1 MHYVIDTHCHLDFIP
16 DATRTKVIERA
27 LSANVRKIITV
38 ACNLEQVGTC
48 LPLTDDYDFI
58 WTTAGIHPTD
68 LGNDIERDL
77 EQVFQYAKNE
87 KKIVGIGE
95 IGLDYYHDRFP
106 HDDQMAYLTGQLNIA
121 NQLRKPAIL
130 HCRAG
135 KFAGENSE
143 VFPDMLKALQE
154 TNCTNG
160 VMHCFSGSYD
170 EAFKFL
176 DLGLMISF
184 TGIITYDRNEEL
196 RRIIKDMPA
205 DRLMIETDAPFLPPK
220 KYKGKQNEP
229 AYVME
234 VAKTIAEIRGIE
246 VDEALEI
253 TTKNAERF
261 FGI

>member
-1 MHYVIDTHCHLDFIP
+1 MNYAIDTHCHLDFIP
-16 DATRTKVIERA
+16 RRMQAAVIQRA
-27 LSANVRKIITV
+27 LSANVKKIITV
-38 ACNLEQVGTC
+38 ACNLEQVGKC
-48 LPLTDDYDFI
+48 LPLTDEYDFI

-68 LGNDIERDL
+68 LGTDIERDL
-77 EQVFQYAKNE
+77 EQIFQYAKNE

-106 HDDQMAYLTGQLNIA
+106 HADQMAYLIGQLNIA
-121 NQLRKPAIL
+121 RQLKKPAVL

-143 VFPDMLKALQE
+143 VFPNMMKALKE
-154 TNCTNG
+154 AKFSNG
-160 VMHCFSGSYD
+160 VMHCFSGSYE
-170 EAFKFL
+170 EAFRFL

-220 KYKGKQNEP
+220 KYKGKKNEP

-234 VAKTIAEIRGIE
+234 IAKTIAEAREME
-246 VDEALEI
+246 VDEVLEV